1 MGQRIVHQGIV
12 DSLSDEGVRVRIVQS
27 AACGSCKVASQC
39 HISEQKAKLVDVR
52 MAQADGLKVGDAV
65 RVAATAQMGMKAVV
79 LAFVLPFLLMVGVVF
94 VVSLFTR
101 DEPLMALCGLV
112 SLIPYYIIIYACR
125 KKISEKI
132 AFEIVNT

>member
-1 MGQRIVHQGIV
+1 MGQKIVHQGIV

-27 AACGSCKVASQC
+27 AACGSCKVASQW
-39 HISEQKAKLVDVR
+39 HTSEQKTKLVDVR

-65 RVAATAQMGMKAVV
+65 RVAATTQMGMKAVV